1 MTVAEWMTAPV
12 MTLTPHDSLWHA
24 HERLAK
30 YRINQFPV
38 VQEGKLVGIITDRD
52 VRDAYPSEL
61 RHLRSQ
67 DIAEFAE
74 SCTVGQIMTRTV
86 VTISSQATIREAAQR
101 LRHHRIGALPV
112 VDGEKLSGILTRS
125 DLLDALRAE
134 Q

>member
-1 MTVAEWMTAPV
+1 MTVAECMTAPV
-12 MTLTPHDSLWHA
+12 MTLKPHDSLWHA

-61 RHLRSQ
+61 KHLRSQ
-67 DIAEFAE
+67 DIDEFAE
-74 SCTVGQIMTRTV
+74 ACTVGQIMTHAV
-86 VTISSQATIREAAQR
+86 VTISSQATIRDAAQR
-101 LRHHRIGALPV
+101 LRHHRVGALPG
-112 VDGEKLSGILTRS
+112 VDGEPLIGILTRS
-125 DLLDALRAE
+125 DLLDALLAE

>member
-1 MTVAEWMTAPV
+1 MTVAEWMTTPV
-12 MTLTPHDSLWHA
+12 MTLKPHDSLWHA

-38 VQEGKLVGIITDRD
+38 VHEGKLVGIITDRD
-52 VRDAYPSEL
+52 VRDAYPSDL
-61 RHLRSQ
+61 KHLRSE

-74 SCTVGQIMTRTV
+74 DCTIGQIMTRMV

-112 VDGEKLSGILTRS
+112 VDDEKLVGILTRS
-125 DLLDALRAE
+125 DLLNALLTE